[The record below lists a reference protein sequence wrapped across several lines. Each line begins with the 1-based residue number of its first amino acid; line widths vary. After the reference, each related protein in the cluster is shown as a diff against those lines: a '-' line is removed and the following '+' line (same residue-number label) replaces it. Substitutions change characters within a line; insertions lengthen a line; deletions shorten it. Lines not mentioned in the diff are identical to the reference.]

1 MQVKGNLFVPSKVR
15 YVRGDKSADGRLK
28 MRRGGLECILCAI
41 IARDKRVESLEICRT
56 NLFCVCANLYPYNP
70 GHLMVFP
77 LRHVEDLRRM
87 TGKEAAEL
95 FALEKIAMDILEEM
109 YQPHGYNIG
118 YNLGECGGNSIQHI
132 HLHIVPR
139 FKNELG
145 FVDILSSSRI
155 IVDDPRSSL
164 PRLRRLFSKKLRIK
178 RILKSG

>member
-15 YVRGDKSADGRLK
+15 YVRGDKSASGE
-28 MRRGGLECILCAI
+28 LECILCAI
-41 IARDKRVESLEICRT
+41 VARDKNVESLEICRT
-56 NLFCVCANLYPYNP
+56 KLFCVCANLYPYNP

-77 LRHVEDLRRM
+77 LHHVEDLRRI
-87 TGKEAAEL
+87 TRKESEEI
-95 FALEKIAMDILEEM
+95 FTIEKVAMDILDEM

-145 FVDILSSSRI
+145 LVDILSSSRI

-164 PRLRRLFSKKLRIK
+164 PRLRRLFSKKLRID
-178 RILKSG
+178 RVLKSG